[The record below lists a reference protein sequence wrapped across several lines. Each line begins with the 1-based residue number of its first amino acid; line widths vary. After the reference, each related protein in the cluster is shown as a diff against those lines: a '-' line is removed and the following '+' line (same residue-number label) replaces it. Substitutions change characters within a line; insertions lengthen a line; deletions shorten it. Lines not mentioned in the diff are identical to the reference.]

1 MVILLCPRENH
12 GLLKRST
19 VLIIILFAFMRK
31 TSIIHCLPQLLNFCR
46 HPSTSR
52 YYYNLSSRTTLRKN
66 WYAGCCSNGIA
77 VNANGLCG
85 RHPQTH
91 KPFDHLIFL
100 WKKTMICPF
109 YGKNEDYCDVGC
121 GYISPHDVE
130 IIIQFCSTRHH
141 KECQTFQELME
152 LHPEA
157 AEEPA
162 APTTE
167 SWHK

>member
-1 MVILLCPRENH
+1 
-12 GLLKRST
+12 
-19 VLIIILFAFMRK
+19 
-31 TSIIHCLPQLLNFCR
+31 
-46 HPSTSR
+46 
-52 YYYNLSSRTTLRKN
+52 
-66 WYAGCCSNGIA
+66 
-77 VNANGLCG
+77 
-85 RHPQTH
+85 
-91 KPFDHLIFL
+91 
-100 WKKTMICPF
+100 MICPF

-167 SWHK
+167 S